1 MTPEIVKRAFEA
13 RQKAVN
19 EIRSLADAAEGRE
32 FTAEETQTETRAHE
46 EIVRLDAVIKDGLDS
61 MANGDRLAEA
71 VAGLEARSGAAPVEQ
86 SDLAFYEA
94 EKRALQAFIA
104 GDEKALEFH
113 APTVEQRAAMAK
125 GAAGT
130 GGNLVP
136 ITMYDRIVKSLRDLS
151 SVMQAGST
159 VVNTAGGEDITVPTS
174 NAFPSAAIVAEGIG
188 FGASDSTF
196 GQTTL
201 KAFKYGFISQA
212 SYELLADSAFD
223 AEGYVAEVGAE
234 ALSNGINTDF
244 LVGAGSTAA
253 PQGILGTNSAT
264 AGKTLATKGVIAS
277 DDILDWYHSLQR
289 QYRQNAS
296 WIMDDTLVLAI
307 RKLKEATTGQYLWQP
322 GMQAGAPDTLL
333 GRPVLT
339 DSAVPDFGATTLAKM
354 GAFGDFKR
362 GYLVRIAGGVRV
374 ERSNEYAFATDLV
387 SWKFAVRA
395 DGRIVDTNAIKIL
408 ANPV

>member
-19 EIRSLADAAEGRE
+19 EIRSLAEGAADRE

-61 MANGDRLAEA
+61 MANGDKLAEA
-71 VAGLEARSGAAPVEQ
+71 VHALEARSGTPAVETAEE
-86 SDLAFYEA
+86 SLVEA
-94 EKRALQAFIA
+94 EQRALRAFIA

-113 APTVEQRAAMAK
+113 APTAEQRAVMAK

-136 ITMYDRIVKSLRDLS
+136 TTMYDSIVKSLRDLS
-151 SVMQAGST
+151 SVMQAGAT
-159 VVNTAGGEDITVPTS
+159 VVNTAGGEDIAVPTS
-174 NAFPSAAIVAEGIG
+174 NAFPSAAIVAENGA

-196 GQTTL
+196 GQVLL

-212 SYELLADSAFD
+212 SVELLADSAFS
-223 AEGYVAEVGAE
+223 AEAYVAQVGAE
-234 ALSNGINTDF
+234 ALSHGINTDF
-244 LVGAGSTAA
+244 IVGAGSTSA

-264 AGKTLATKGVIAS
+264 AGHTLAVKGVITF
-277 DDILDWYHSLQR
+277 DDVMDWYHSVQR
-289 QYRQNAS
+289 QYRQNGA
-296 WIMDDTLVLAI
+296 WIVDDSFVLAV
-307 RKLKEATTGQYLWQP
+307 RKLKDTTNQYLWQP
-322 GMQAGAPDTLL
+322 GVSAGAPDTIL

-339 DSAVPDFGATTLAKM
+339 DVAVPDFGATTVAKM

-362 GYLVRIAGGVRV
+362 GYLVRLAGGVRV
-374 ERSNEYAFATDLV
+374 ERSTEYAFANDLV
-387 SWKFAVRA
+387 SWKFALRA